1 MNIHYICTYTTVYS
15 LTPQNP
21 DERLTEPNICH
32 DNQSSLSVELSDEY
46 TETIPLSMFEPS
58 LSPFSSWMLFFH
70 FEAHPVETRNR
81 ADATPTFALVAIY
94 WLPYSPMARESH
106 TSSPKHTL
114 W

>member
-1 MNIHYICTYTTVYS
+1 MCTYTTVYS
-15 LTPQNP
+15 LTPKNP
-21 DERLTEPNICH
+21 DERLTQPNICH

-81 ADATPTFALVAIY
+81 ADAAPTFQH
-94 WLPYSPMARESH
+94 WLPHLLTPILSH
-106 TSSPKHTL
+106 GP
-114 W
+114 

>member
-94 WLPYSPMARESH
+94 
-106 TSSPKHTL
+106 
-114 W
+114 